1 MEIAILITS
10 ILCLIALVVL
20 IVLNLK
26 RTKGSTDNNELKEV
40 IDTLDTMQE
49 AIQRDIYGMRTE
61 LKTSIET
68 SSKTYND
75 AIVVMNNIGGE
86 KHYTLSNWRGEQLE
100 LDGTMWFFD
109 GIKAYNNEGS
119 YYLLKDNEKGYA
131 VIGRGFRRVGEW
143 FDTEEE
149 AHRAWRDYHPRP

>member
-1 MEIAILITS
+1 VQHAVDGKMLVYREPDEEGGSYSITDENGH
-10 ILCLIALVVL
+10 IVALG
-20 IVLNLK
+20 N
-26 RTKGSTDNNELKEV
+26 
-40 IDTLDTMQE
+40 
-49 AIQRDIYGMRTE
+49 
-61 LKTSIET
+61 SIEA
-68 SSKTYND
+68 YND